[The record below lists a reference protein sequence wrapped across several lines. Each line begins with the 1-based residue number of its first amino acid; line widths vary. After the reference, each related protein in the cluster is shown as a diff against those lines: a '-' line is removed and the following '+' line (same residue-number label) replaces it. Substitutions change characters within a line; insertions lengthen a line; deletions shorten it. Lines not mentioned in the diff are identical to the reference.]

1 MRSQRTASLVFSL
14 VTACAGGTG
23 TGANTLNSTVKDAPD
38 LSLRGVA
45 FARLSEGRVVARGTA
60 KSVDY
65 RRAGGHLVASD
76 GNVTL
81 SPDSGTELASFGPL
95 HVAAPS
101 IDGEV
106 ANRRGNAWGGVHL
119 VTDRG
124 DKAFTQAVAYDD
136 PFVRSQTPV
145 DASGPGYRV
154 HGNGMVA
161 RADGSSILLTRGV
174 KGNLEMEAGR

>member
-1 MRSQRTASLVFSL
+1 MRSQRTASVVLSL
-14 VTACAGGTG
+14 VAACAGRSQ
-23 TGANTLNSTVKDAPD
+23 TGATTLNSTVKDAPD
-38 LSLRGVA
+38 LSLQGVA
-45 FARLSEGRVVARGTA
+45 FARLSEGRLVARGTA
-60 KSVDY
+60 KTVDY

-76 GNVTL
+76 GAVSL
-81 SPDSGTELASFGPL
+81 SPDSGTELASLGTL
-95 HVAAPS
+95 HVTAPS

-106 ANRRGNAWGGVHL
+106 TNRRGNAWGGVRL

-124 DKAFTQAVAYDD
+124 DKGFTEKVAYDD

-154 HGNGMVA
+154 HGNGMIA
-161 RADGSSILLTRGV
+161 KADGSSVVLTKGV

>member
-14 VTACAGGTG
+14 VAACAGGG
-23 TGANTLNSTVKDAPD
+23 LSGANSLNSSVKDAPD

-60 KSVDY
+60 NAVDY

-76 GNVTL
+76 GDVTL

-95 HVAAPS
+95 RLSAPS

-106 ANRRGNAWGGVHL
+106 TNRRGNAWGGVHL

-124 DKAFTQAVAYDD
+124 DKAFTKAVAYDD
-136 PFVRSQTPV
+136 PFVRSSDPV
-145 DASGPGYRV
+145 DASGPGYRGAPV
-154 HGNGMVA
+154 STG
-161 RADGSSILLTRGV
+161 LLS
-174 KGNLEMEAGR
+174 